1 MLLIDFIIWQKY
13 KLVITGGSDYH
24 GGNTRSDIRIGSV
37 GLDYDLTKNYSNI
50 ILKMEEYTMKFSNLS
65 LQLEPSL
72 TLEITAKAKL
82 QKRWVKM

>member
-37 GLDYDLTKNYSNI
+37 GLDYDLTKKLFKYYFKNGGVYN
-50 ILKMEEYTMKFSNLS
+50 
-65 LQLEPSL
+65 
-72 TLEITAKAKL
+72 EIF
-82 QKRWVKM
+82 